1 MTPTP
6 VIVVGGYLGAGKTT
20 LINRILRDTDSRITV
35 LVNDFG
41 SINID
46 ASLIKNSNGDT
57 IELTNGCV
65 CCAVGDDLTAAM
77 LAIVDSPVRPD
88 LVLIE
93 TSGVADPRI
102 ASTYAHIDGLR
113 TGGVVVVVDALQV
126 EGQLQNPLI
135 GSTVRRQIEAADL
148 LLVSKTEGRDTDRV
162 TGVLRS
168 FNADAPVVPSV
179 EFDPSLIGSASS
191 HSRPAGTPQHGA
203 VHTTRVEHP
212 AVHDGASALVWL
224 RALEPGVVRAKGIV
238 TTENGNLLLERI
250 GTHCSVTTTDI
261 PPTGGVVVISV

>member
-20 LINRILRDTDSRITV
+20 FINGILRGTDVRITV

-93 TSGVADPRI
+93 TSGVADPGI

-126 EGQLQNPLI
+126 EGQLQNRLI

-148 LLVSKTEGRDTDRV
+148 LLVSKTDGRDADRV
-162 TGVLRS
+162 TDMLRS
-168 FNADAPVVPSV
+168 FNPEAPIIPAGK
-179 EFDPSLIGSASS
+179 FDPSLIGSANAQ
-191 HSRPAGTPQHGA
+191 SRPAGTPQHGA
-203 VHTTRVEHP
+203 VHTSRVEHP
-212 AVHDGASALVWL
+212 AVHDEVSALAWL
-224 RALEPGVVRAKGIV
+224 RALDQGVVRAKGIV
-238 TTENGNLLLERI
+238 ATEDGNLLLERI
-250 GTHCSVTTTDI
+250 GTHCSATTTDI
-261 PPTGGVVVISV
+261 PPTAGVVVISV